1 MLMRKFEFRG
11 YEIHSSRMW
20 QQAQVDMALEF
31 MVKEGLNA
39 LIFHQNDL
47 VDQLV
52 FPEKY
57 YDNDILWERWPVR
70 RQGVLYQRDY
80 MSGVIRRAKEKEIGF
95 YLEIKEIYTLESIF
109 ELFPELRNADGTV
122 CPNHPFWLE
131 FLEEKFRELF
141 ELFPDIAGII
151 VSLGTRESPVSIAA
165 NRCHCERC
173 RKTADLDWYVNV
185 LKAMYG
191 PISQAGKELIVRDFA
206 YTAKQQSLMI
216 QACEA
221 VSDRIIIALKA
232 QPHDYYPTF
241 PINPEIGNTGKL
253 REYIE
258 FDTWGQYFG
267 MGVAPMSLVED
278 MKERLEICYEK
289 GAAGAW
295 FRTDWELIHDA
306 SVHCTPSLVNLYAG
320 AMLTGNLDTE
330 LDEIYRRWVK
340 EGLYSPLKNA
350 SQLQENVTLTNP
362 EAWKNL
368 RNFMKA
374 SWEAFAGAAYILG
387 HQYLE
392 SDQPPY
398 TIDKAFEIMTVIHSR
413 DDWEEGASKRVAVTK
428 ENMEVIFAEK
438 KKAIAQ
444 TKELY
449 GILDIDAL
457 GAPAAFAE
465 DMKAVIRTM
474 VLFAQFCDV
483 TTRAMYLTVWAEKTG
498 ELQDAEKARATVTE
512 LLTMA
517 DSLEQEL
524 EGTNYP
530 YYLYSRLHPRRIRRF
545 AADVERRVEVLL

>member
-1 MLMRKFEFRG
+1 MRKFEFRG

-20 QQAQVDMALEF
+20 QQAQVDMALDF
-31 MVKEGLNA
+31 MEKEGLNA
-39 LIFHQNDL
+39 FIFHQNDL

-80 MSGVIRRAKEKEIGF
+80 MNGVIRRAKDKGIAF

-131 FLEEKFRELF
+131 FLNVKFRELF
-141 ELFPDIAGII
+141 ELYPDIAGII

-173 RKTADLDWYVNV
+173 RRTEELDWYVNV

-191 PISQAGKELIVRDFA
+191 PISEAGKELIVRDFA

-216 QACEA
+216 QACEE

-267 MGVAPMSLVED
+267 MGVAPMSLAED

-289 GAAGAW
+289 GAVGAW

-320 AMLTGNLDTE
+320 AMLTNDLDTD
-330 LDEIYRRWVK
+330 LDTIYRRWVG
-340 EGLYSPLKNA
+340 EGLYSPMKTA
-350 SQLQENVTLTNP
+350 SQLQDKVVLTNP
-362 EAWKNL
+362 EAW
-368 RNFMKA
+368 RNFRDFMKA

-392 SDQPPY
+392 SDQAPY

-413 DDWEEGASKRVAVTK
+413 DDWEEGASKRVAVTR

-438 KKAIAQ
+438 KKAVAQ
-444 TKELY
+444 TNELY
-449 GILDIDAL
+449 AILDIDAL

-474 VLFAQFCDV
+474 VLFAEFCDV
-483 TTRAMYLTVWAEKTG
+483 TTRAMYLTVWAEQTG
-498 ELQDAEKARATVTE
+498 ERPDAEKAWSTVEE
-512 LLTMA
+512 LLNMA

-524 EGTNYP
+524 DGTYYP
-530 YYLYSRLHPRRIRRF
+530 YYLYSRLHPVRIRRF
-545 AADVERRVEVLL
+545 AADVERRVKVLLH

>member
-1 MLMRKFEFRG
+1 
-11 YEIHSSRMW
+11 
-20 QQAQVDMALEF
+20 
-31 MVKEGLNA
+31 
-39 LIFHQNDL
+39 
-47 VDQLV
+47 
-52 FPEKY
+52 
-57 YDNDILWERWPVR
+57 
-70 RQGVLYQRDY
+70 
-80 MSGVIRRAKEKEIGF
+80 
-95 YLEIKEIYTLESIF
+95 
-109 ELFPELRNADGTV
+109 
-122 CPNHPFWLE
+122 
-131 FLEEKFRELF
+131 
-141 ELFPDIAGII
+141 
-151 VSLGTRESPVSIAA
+151 
-165 NRCHCERC
+165 
-173 RKTADLDWYVNV
+173 
-185 LKAMYG
+185 
-191 PISQAGKELIVRDFA
+191 
-206 YTAKQQSLMI
+206 
-216 QACEA
+216 
-221 VSDRIIIALKA
+221 
-232 QPHDYYPTF
+232 
-241 PINPEIGNTGKL
+241 
-253 REYIE
+253 
-258 FDTWGQYFG
+258 

-330 LDEIYRRWVK
+330 LDEIYRRWVE

-457 GAPAAFAE
+457 GAPTAFAE

-483 TTRAMYLTVWAEKTG
+483 TTRAMYLTVWAEQTG
-498 ELQDAEKARATVTE
+498 ERQDAEKARATVVE
-512 LLTMA
+512 LLSMA

-524 EGTNYP
+524 EGTYYP

-545 AADVERRVEVLL
+545 AADVERRVKVLL

>member
-1 MLMRKFEFRG
+1 MRKFEFRG

>member
-31 MVKEGLNA
+31 MEKEGLNA

-122 CPNHPFWLE
+122 CPNHPFWPE

-253 REYIE
+253 QEYIE